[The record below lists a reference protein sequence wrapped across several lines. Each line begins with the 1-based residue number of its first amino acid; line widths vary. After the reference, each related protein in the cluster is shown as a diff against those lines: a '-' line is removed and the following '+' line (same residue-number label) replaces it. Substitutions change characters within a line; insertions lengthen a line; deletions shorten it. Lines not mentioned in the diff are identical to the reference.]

1 MLRDYKV
8 TRGLTYLKSLG
19 SSKKITNNIVGNT
32 FKPTDL
38 LTLDII
44 ITNSKSS
51 EIFQGNL
58 QIRQF
63 ENVRW
68 TTIPSSNIVLLQD
81 IIITNSKSLKNTAR
95 YLQKLKSW
103 TQTENAWI

>member
-1 MLRDYKV
+1 MWDYKV
-8 TRGLTYLKSLG
+8 TRGFTYLKSLE
-19 SSKKITNNIVGNT
+19 NIVGKA

-38 LTLDII
+38 LTFDII
-44 ITNSKSS
+44 ITNLKSS
-51 EIFQGNL
+51 EIFQENL
-58 QIRQF
+58 QIWQF

-68 TTIPSSNIVLLQD
+68 TTIPSCNIVILQD